1 MRLPFVAGFPE
12 PYKGKIG
19 GMSDFVLALTT
30 LPADFDTSTLAQDLV
45 GSGLAACVT
54 ILPGI
59 RSVYTWKGVPQIDQ
73 EQQLFIK
80 TTTSQVDPLW
90 DLLSDRHPYDV
101 PEFIVVPVIDG
112 SEEYLKW
119 IDTSVGPKGES

>member
-1 MRLPFVAGFPE
+1 MT
-12 PYKGKIG
+12 
-19 GMSDFVLALTT
+19 DFVLALTT
-30 LPADFDTSTLAQDLV
+30 LPADFDASSLAQDLV

-73 EQQLFIK
+73 EQQLLIK

-101 PEFIVVPVIDG
+101 PEFLVIPVIDG
-112 SEEYLKW
+112 SADYLKW
-119 IDTSVGPKGES
+119 LESSVGPRNES